1 MSDWGVCGWVFR
13 VFRGFKV
20 GYRVFY
26 GFLGWMSECGGHRKG
41 FEGYGVLLRGLI
53 KGFSDSLCCFNDFS
67 DSCQFYTETV
77 ILLKHCFFVIL

>member
-26 GFLGWMSECGGHRKG
+26 GFLGWMSECGAPQGDSWV
-41 FEGYGVLLRGLI
+41 FEGYGSLLRGLI
-53 KGFSDSLCCFNDFS
+53 KGFSGGLYCFSDFS
-67 DSCQFYTETV
+67 DSC
-77 ILLKHCFFVIL
+77 